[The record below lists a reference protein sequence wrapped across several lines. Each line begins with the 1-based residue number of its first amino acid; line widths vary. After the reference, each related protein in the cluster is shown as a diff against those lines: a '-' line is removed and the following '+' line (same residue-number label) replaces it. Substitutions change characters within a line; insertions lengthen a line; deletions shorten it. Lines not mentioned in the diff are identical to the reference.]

1 MERLKLRAR
10 IIERFGTIGRF
21 AKHIG
26 ITPTTASNV
35 LAGRTTPTSKKVG
48 AWCDALQIDPEE
60 IGIFF
65 APKTL
70 EN

>member
-10 IIERFGTIGRF
+10 IIEHFGTIGHF
-21 AKHIG
+21 ARHIG
-26 ITPTTASNV
+26 ITQTTASNV
-35 LAGRTTPTSKKVG
+35 LSGKTTPTSKKIG
-48 AWCDALQIDPEE
+48 AWCEALQIQPEE

-65 APKTL
+65 TPKTL